1 MAMSN
6 RSYSG
11 KERVE
16 IANQEYLNLKI
27 KRPVKINKNE
37 KTIGY
42 VSQTFDKPT
51 GEQSFVITDH
61 YVSPNASL
69 AERETVKEVTVLYR
83 GSTAPSLGNLLDSEN
98 PTFWDVRADWAVN
111 DIPTALQ
118 VLSNGGAAAM
128 PQLQSS
134 AETLQQAMKT
144 YPHALVSVYGHSLG
158 AMNGQYAISD
168 LPEEFH
174 ERVDGVYV
182 YQGPNIYSILNERQ
196 RQTADKLTNAGKI
209 FNFIDTKDLI
219 PIGYSEH
226 KKQVGTLIEVESKK
240 VGMVDQHMWG
250 GYQFDKDGNILSR
263 STGKVQLAQHE
274 TNKELARLT
283 TLRNQLIQSNGGLS
297 SSQEIFLDAMQ
308 AKAITSGYKYTIQAE
323 LDALTK
329 WLTKEIDNAH
339 TLWTETKKDAQR
351 WGEHLTADEELEALA
366 SGHVTEFSILRQPV
380 NKYEAI
386 LTTLK
391 TVQSE
396 LDELLHKI
404 SATID
409 QQVATDQEL
418 ANYLF

>member
-1 MAMSN
+1 MSN
-6 RSYSG
+6 YSG

-16 IANQEYLNLKI
+16 IAKLEYEKLMIGQELKT
-27 KRPVKINKNE
+27 RNK
-37 KTIGY
+37 KQSIGY
-42 VSQTFDKPT
+42 VSQTFNKIT

-61 YVSPNASL
+61 YVAPNASL

-83 GSTAPSLGNLLDSEN
+83 GSTAPSLGNVFDSEN
-98 PTFWDVRADWAVN
+98 PTFWDFRADWVVN
-111 DIPTALQ
+111 DMPTALQ

-134 AETLQQAMKT
+134 ADTLQEAMKT
-144 YPHALVSVYGHSLG
+144 YPNAVISVYGHSLG
-158 AMNGQYAISD
+158 AMDGQYAISD

-196 RQTADKLTNAGKI
+196 QKNADKLTNAGKI
-209 FNFIDTKDLI
+209 FNFIDTKDI
-219 PIGYSEH
+219 VPIGYSEH

-240 VGMVDQHMWG
+240 VGMVDQHMWE

-263 STGKVQLAQHE
+263 STGKAQLAQHE

-283 TLRNQLIQSNGGLS
+283 TLRKQLIQSNGGLS

-329 WLTKEIDNAH
+329 WLTTESKNAH
-339 TLWTETKKDAQR
+339 TLWTETRKDARR
-351 WGEHLTADEELEALA
+351 WGEHLTAEEELEALA

-380 NKYEAI
+380 NEYEAI

-404 SATID
+404 STTIE

>member
-1 MAMSN
+1 MSN
-6 RSYSG
+6 KVYSG

-16 IANQEYLNLKI
+16 IAQNEYKNWKKGDTVTI
-27 KRPVKINKNE
+27 KNDS

-42 VSQTFDKPT
+42 VSQTFNKIS

-61 YVSPNASL
+61 YVSPNAPL
-69 AERETVKEVTVLYR
+69 TERETVKEVTVLYR
-83 GSTAPSLGNLLDSEN
+83 GSTAPSVDNLFDPKN
-98 PTFWDVRADWAVN
+98 PTFWDVRADWVMN

-118 VLSNGGAAAM
+118 ILSNGGAATM

-134 AETLQQAMKT
+134 ADTLQKTMRT
-144 YPHALVSVYGHSLG
+144 YPNALVSVYGHSLG
-158 AMNGQYAISD
+158 AMDGQYAISD

-182 YQGPNIYSILNERQ
+182 YQGPNIYSILNKHQ
-196 RQTADKLTNAGKI
+196 QKNADKLTNAGKI
-209 FNFIDTKDLI
+209 FNFIDTKDLV

-240 VGMVDQHMWG
+240 VGLIDQHMWG

-263 STGKVQLAQHE
+263 STGKGQLAQHE

-283 TLRNQLIQSNGGLS
+283 TLRKQLIRNNGGLS

-329 WLTKEIDNAH
+329 WLTKEIENAH
-339 TLWTETKKDAQR
+339 TLWAETKNDAHR
-351 WGEHLTADEELEALA
+351 WGEHLTVDEELEALA
-366 SGHVTEFSILRQPV
+366 SGHVTEFSILRLPV
-380 NKYEAI
+380 SNYEDL
-386 LTTLK
+386 LTILK

-396 LDELLHKI
+396 LDELLDKI
-404 SATID
+404 STTID